1 MGMDIKLKDGYTICF
16 LGCGTMGTAVLGAVL
31 DSLSKGNKE
40 GDAPK
45 PGKFMACVTR
55 QESADRLH
63 KDLTSS
69 APDIPVEILIK
80 DNGSAYKADV
90 FVLGSKPYMAEKILT
105 PLQQMLEGKV
115 LVSLLA
121 GKTIADIESYSGR
134 CPKPLVVR
142 AMTNTPSRIGAG
154 MTVLS
159 FPDNADVDESVVKA
173 VSWIFEQTGKCITLE
188 EKQMDVST
196 ALCGSSP
203 AFCFLIIEALA
214 DGAVRMGMPYNTAF
228 QCAAQSMLGA
238 AKMVVESGQHPAV
251 LKSAVCTPGGTT
263 IGGLLAL
270 EDKGVRSSV
279 ARAVEE
285 STNIAKSLGGGAAKK

>member
-1 MGMDIKLKDGYTICF
+1 MGVDIQLKDGYTICF

-69 APDIPVEILIK
+69 APDIPVEILIN

-159 FPDNADVDESVVKA
+159 FPDNATVDERC
-173 VSWIFEQTGKCITLE
+173 QRC
-188 EKQMDVST
+188 
-196 ALCGSSP
+196 
-203 AFCFLIIEALA
+203 
-214 DGAVRMGMPYNTAF
+214 
-228 QCAAQSMLGA
+228 
-238 AKMVVESGQHPAV
+238 V
-251 LKSAVCTPGGTT
+251 LD
-263 IGGLLAL
+263 L
-270 EDKGVRSSV
+270 
-279 ARAVEE
+279 
-285 STNIAKSLGGGAAKK
+285 